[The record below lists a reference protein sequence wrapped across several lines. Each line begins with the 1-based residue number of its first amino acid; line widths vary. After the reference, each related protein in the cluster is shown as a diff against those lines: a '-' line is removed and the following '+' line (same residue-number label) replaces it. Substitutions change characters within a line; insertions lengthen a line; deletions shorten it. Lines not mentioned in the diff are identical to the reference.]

1 MTPKPV
7 NDELHLYQPME
18 FGNVSIIGRHAAEEL
33 HAREKTFPGYGESL
47 VTKEEPSVTDA
58 NMEGLEDSLPASDDL
73 VIVSGTQADRSWQLT
88 DAGASLQAAIEF
100 SELTSS
106 KSLVVVVVLAKCGR
120 RIERDTSGSQ
130 SSDRI
135 GSVQNVP

>member
-1 MTPKPV
+1 
-7 NDELHLYQPME
+7 LGGY
-18 FGNVSIIGRHAAEEL
+18 AAEEL